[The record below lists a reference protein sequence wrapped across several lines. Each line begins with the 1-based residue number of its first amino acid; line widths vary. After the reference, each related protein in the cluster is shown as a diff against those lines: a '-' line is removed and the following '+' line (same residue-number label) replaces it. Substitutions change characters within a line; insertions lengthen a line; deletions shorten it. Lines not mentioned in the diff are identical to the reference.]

1 MNDVSNHIRLVAG
14 FEIRPPAGKCR
25 FVFERDESRRL
36 GGLVAEDLS
45 HCVPEVTA
53 GHLVTGPALLE
64 PGQIISPDHAPWQAM
79 ARVSGLGAAPA
90 PSAGITSI
98 GAHLGQLAHAPL
110 MPYWS
115 PPRGLFLCLPILLAV
130 EAAELDP
137 LGSRLEQ
144 TLFES
149 GGLRPPAMGT
159 LADITGLDPVHG
171 QMMTR
176 TDLMALLKVQLA
188 GAGLDPFWPPVEHAL
203 LEPKRAERLELPG
216 GLVADWN
223 VNAGGWE
230 LEFVPLHLA
239 VVDPDEYALWLRAL
253 RQTTALLESHLVR
266 WRATSGSGRRF
277 RPLHAGWSHASEP
290 GVTPAVRWS
299 GATRAA
305 TARIRPDPRRRGEA
319 ARIQV
324 PSRRHSR
331 SSPPPARRAI
341 PAARH
346 ASARAAR
353 APRAARTGRVRRR
366 QAGP

>member
-1 MNDVSNHIRLVAG
+1 MNDASNHIRLVAG
-14 FEIRPPAGKCR
+14 FEIRPPGGNCR
-25 FVFERDESRRL
+25 FILERDESRRL

-45 HCVPEVTA
+45 HCVPEVTT

-64 PGQIISPDHAPWQAM
+64 PGQIISPEHAPWHAM
-79 ARVSGLGAAPA
+79 ARVAGMDADAGADAVPE
-90 PSAGITSI
+90 AGITSI

-239 VVDPDEYALWLRAL
+239 AVDPDEYALWLRAL

-266 WRATSGSGRRF
+266 WRATSR
-277 RPLHAGWSHASEP
+277 HAEVEIDDQSRWARCDLGASEQHRQGWTIEHEDVGLVAFTATINGRYLAYYPLDP
-290 GVTPAVRWS
+290 GALDELRDTL
-299 GATRAA
+299 RAA
-305 TARIRPDPRRRGEA
+305 GITDFERSDDTTLLRPR
-319 ARIQV
+319 
-324 PSRRHSR
+324 
-331 SSPPPARRAI
+331 
-341 PAARH
+341 
-346 ASARAAR
+346 
-353 APRAARTGRVRRR
+353 
-366 QAGP
+366 